1 MIMISNATD
10 YSVIPMDVIS
20 KFINE
25 NLNSTVKQERKA
37 GKKVAKTQTKI
48 DKLNNKFNPSALPLA
63 DLDLNDKKLKK
74 YTKKSTKLENRMVA
88 LLYGVQFQ
96 FDDGPTPSGP
106 TPSGPTPSGPT
117 PSGPIPSGPTPSGP
131 TPSGPTPGGSTTG
144 GSIASAPAP
153 IAPIANDLFDGDSQ
167 SESVPEPST
176 IALLGLGLAGLG
188 VARRFKKTA

>member
-1 MIMISNATD
+1 MKNIITSFVFFSLLGFYSNSIATMIMISNATD

-106 TPSGPTPSGPT
+106 TP
-117 PSGPIPSGPTPSGP
+117 
-131 TPSGPTPGGSTTG
+131 GGSTTG

>member
-1 MIMISNATD
+1 MKNIITSFVFFSLLGFYSNSIATMIMISNSTD

-106 TPSGPTPSGPT
+106 TPSGPTP
-117 PSGPIPSGPTPSGP
+117 
-131 TPSGPTPGGSTTG
+131 GGSTTG